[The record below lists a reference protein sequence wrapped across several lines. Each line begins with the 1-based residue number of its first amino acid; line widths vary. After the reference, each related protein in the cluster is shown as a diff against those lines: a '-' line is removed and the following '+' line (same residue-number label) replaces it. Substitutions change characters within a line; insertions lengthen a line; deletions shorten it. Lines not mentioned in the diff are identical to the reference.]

1 MIEKSRLEELIKEGA
16 TIYTSR
22 FKKPEKYKLYKDY
35 FVAKDELVACNK
47 SQTAIDCV
55 IELSKLFET
64 REEAEAKLKEMLE
77 NE

>member
-1 MIEKSRLEELIKEGA
+1 MIEKSRLKELIKQGA
-16 TIYTSR
+16 MIYTSR
-22 FKKPEKYKLYKDY
+22 FKKPEKYKLYKEY

-64 REEAEAKLKEMLE
+64 REEAEVKLKEKGE
-77 NE
+77 